1 MLLIGLVAQSSPAY
15 QTSGI
20 AASPLARADVKLLR
34 RQLDEKSRPG
44 ARMQIAL
51 VVDGTRGD
59 IQPML
64 VLGRALAA
72 EGHTVRLCAPPDFRE
87 AAKVAGLEFRAV
99 GMDVRAYLTSH
110 AHALQGRPIHALRE
124 AVRYARECLRAQF
137 EALPEATSNCQYLI
151 GAGIQLAGPSVAALR
166 GVPYTYVAYCPI
178 LFPSGEYPSM
188 VLPHQTLPSW
198 ANRLSWHATRAFFNQ
213 VFRRILGERRAEL
226 GLPPVRDVL
235 DYLVGERP
243 TLAADHELA
252 PLPSDCAIRVR
263 RIRALQPSPGDPLPA
278 KLDSFLQQGP
288 PPVYVGFGSM
298 TDSDSARTTREI
310 AKALSA
316 VGCRA
321 IVSRGWAGLGGVP
334 LPEGVLEIGAVCHV
348 RLFPQLAAVVHHGG
362 AGTTTAAARA
372 GIPQIVVP
380 HIADQPYWGRRVEL
394 LGIGPPAIPRKRF
407 SAQTLEAALTA
418 ILDNEIVA
426 ERASEL
432 AGRLRAR
439 AAIDVDPILGS

>member
-1 MLLIGLVAQSSPAY
+1 
-15 QTSGI
+15 
-20 AASPLARADVKLLR
+20 
-34 RQLDEKSRPG
+34 
-44 ARMQIAL
+44 MQIAL

-87 AAKVAGLEFRAV
+87 AANLAGLDFRAV
-99 GMDVRAYLTSH
+99 GLDVRSWLTSH
-110 AHALQGRPIHALRE
+110 AHALEGRPIHALRE
-124 AVRYARECLRAQF
+124 AIRYARECLRAQF
-137 EALPEATSNCQYLI
+137 EALPEATGGAQHLI
-151 GAGIQLAGPSVAALR
+151 GAGIQLAGPSVATLR

-178 LFPSGEYPSM
+178 LFPSSEYPSM
-188 VLPHQTLPSW
+188 VLPHQTLPGW
-198 ANRLSWHATRAFFNQ
+198 ANRLSWRATRAFFNQ
-213 VFRRILGERRAEL
+213 VFRGSLGEWRWKL
-226 GLPPVRDVL
+226 GLPPVGDVL
-235 DYLVGERP
+235 DYLVGGRP
-243 TLAADHELA
+243 TLAADAELA

-263 RIRALQPSPGDPLPA
+263 HIRALQPPPADPLPA
-278 KLDSFLQQGP
+278 KLESFLEQGP

-298 TDSDSARTTREI
+298 TDRDSARTTREI

-321 IVSRGWAGLGGVP
+321 IVSRGWAGLGGVA
-334 LPEGVLEIGAVCHV
+334 LPDGVLEIGAVCHV
-348 RLFPQLAAVVHHGG
+348 RLFPRLAGVVHHGG

-407 SAQTLEAALTA
+407 SAETLEAALSA
-418 ILDNEIVA
+418 LLENEIVA

-432 AGRLRAR
+432 ASRLRAR
-439 AAIDVDPILGS
+439 SAVEIHRVLENEIQPSAAVHA